1 MPYTGGRKPGVT
13 TMKTRQKERAIDAD
27 DLNPP
32 KPHKK
37 GDEWTEEQAIAEMEY
52 LIRFLS
58 CDDPKKLFFGQCMRT
73 LGYKS
78 PNHYSTL
85 AKKFGGQVAELY
97 SFANLIQQEKVA
109 VEALNK
115 NFDSRFGVFAMSNIS
130 GWRQNQTID
139 TTSTIQI
146 KTKDY
151 KGIQPVISER
161 MERGKKGK

>member
-13 TMKTRQKERAIDAD
+13 TMKTRQKERAVDIE

-37 GDEWTEEQAIAEMEY
+37 GSEWTEEAAIAEMEY
-52 LIRFLS
+52 LIRFYQ
-58 CDDPKKLFFGQCMRT
+58 CDDPKKLFAGQCLKT
-73 LGYKS
+73 LGYTNPK
-78 PNHYSTL
+78 HYVDLS
-85 AKKFGGQVAELY
+85 KKFGGRVAELY
-97 SFANLIQQEKVA
+97 AFAKQVQQEKVA
-109 VEALNK
+109 TEALNK
-115 NFDSRFGVFAMSNIS
+115 NFDSRFGVFAMSNLS
-130 GWRQNQTID
+130 DWRQNQTID

-151 KGIQPVISER
+151 KGIQPVINER